1 MQRFT
6 SAIRTSIESGNW
18 YAALFL
24 ALTMPD
30 ICSKLE
36 TPTSGSSGV
45 RYKAWFDKFLSG
57 TYTRNIMGND
67 TIFMS
72 SGDCWAL
79 RCSLLHEGSDDI
91 GEQSARETLA
101 RFHFTTLG
109 SHRIR
114 IENVLVLNTANF
126 CEEMCQAVESWIIA
140 VAALPEV
147 QERIAAMIEVKT
159 ETFSPHNGIR
169 IG

>member
-6 SAIRTSIESGNW
+6 SAIRTSIQSENW
-18 YAALFL
+18 YAAIFL

-36 TPTSGSSGV
+36 TPTSGSSGP
-45 RYKAWFDKFLSG
+45 RYKAWFDKFLAG
-57 TYTRNIMGND
+57 TYTSNIMGRES
-67 TIFMS
+67 IFMT

-91 GEQSARETLA
+91 GQQNARETLA

-114 IENVLVLNTANF
+114 IDNVLVLNTANF
-126 CEEMCQAVESWIIA
+126 CEEMCQAVESWLIA
-140 VAALPEV
+140 VATKPEV
-147 QERIAAMIEVKT
+147 QERIATMIEVKT
-159 ETFSPHNGIR
+159 GAFSPSFGVR
-169 IG
+169 LG